1 MRHGVRIE
9 ATTEADAICIGDALS
24 ECGTEVELE
33 DVGVDR
39 RTPGASGFEVVF
51 GSLEGVSFDDNGIAI
66 VKVTVDDHSYAME
79 GSS

>member
-39 RTPGASGFEVVF
+39 RTPGASGFE
-51 GSLEGVSFDDNGIAI
+51 
-66 VKVTVDDHSYAME
+66 
-79 GSS
+79 SSWKP